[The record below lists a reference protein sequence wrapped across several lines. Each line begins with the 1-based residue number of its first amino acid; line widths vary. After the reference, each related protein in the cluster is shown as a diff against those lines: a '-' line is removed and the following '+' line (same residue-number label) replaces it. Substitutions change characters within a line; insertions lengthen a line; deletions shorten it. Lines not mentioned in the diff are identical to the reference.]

1 MMMYKSMYVVRRL
14 CVALIGSQREGGI
27 AHWAAIGNTNVRPF
41 LHEDPNETYFLDFVI
56 KDKSKLSQQRLT
68 STDEGI

>member
-1 MMMYKSMYVVRRL
+1 MYKSMYVVRFPPL
-14 CVALIGSQREGGI
+14 CTHGVQWMASGAQWRG
-27 AHWAAIGNTNVRPF
+27 AANVRRPF
-41 LHEDPNETYFLDFVI
+41 LYEDPNETYFLDFVI